1 MKAGV
6 AGANARRSVPSR
18 LDGSPRQDGFRAPG
32 DFEPHAGCW
41 MLWPERLDN
50 WRDGAR
56 PAQNAYA
63 AVASAIAQFEPVAMG
78 ASPAHVADARRI
90 LPAPI
95 HVVELPH
102 DDAWMR
108 DCGPTFVVSDAGEIR
123 GVDWDF
129 NAWGGYKGGL
139 YSPWDQDDLVARR
152 VLEHEGLGRYK
163 APIVLEGGSIQVDGE
178 GTCLTTEECLLNPN
192 RNPRLDKADIEAHLH
207 EYLNV
212 DMVVWLKRG
221 ICQDETSGHVDNL
234 CCFARPGVLALA
246 WTDDVTDPQHEISA
260 EALDQLQAARDA
272 RGRRFEIHKIQQP
285 APMQFSQ
292 EESDGIEPS
301 GHSLP
306 RRPGQRLAGSYVN
319 FCIANAGIVA
329 PAFGDPA
336 DEAALATLRELFP
349 DHKVLGVP
357 AREILLGG
365 GGLHC
370 ITLSR
375 PRTPAAS
382 D

>member
-1 MKAGV
+1 MDV
-6 AGANARRSVPSR
+6 AGTSGRRSVPSR
-18 LDGSPRQDGFRAPG
+18 LDGSPRRDGFRASA

-41 MLWPERLDN
+41 MLWPERRDN

-56 PAQNAYA
+56 PAQEAYA
-63 AVASAIAQFEPVAMG
+63 AVASAIARFEPVTMG
-78 ASPAHVADARRI
+78 VSPAHVVNARRI

-95 HVVELPH
+95 RVVELAH

-108 DCGPTFVVSDAGEIR
+108 DCGPTFVVNDAGEIR

-129 NAWGGYKGGL
+129 NAWGGENGGL

-152 VLEHEGLGRYK
+152 VLEHEGLDRYK

-192 RNPRLDKADIEAHLH
+192 RNPRLTKAAIEGYLH

-212 DMVVWLKRG
+212 DMVLWLKRG
-221 ICQDETSGHVDNL
+221 IYQDETSGHVDNL
-234 CCFARPGVLALA
+234 CSFARPGVVALA
-246 WTDDVTDPQHEISA
+246 WTDDATDPQHEISA
-260 EALDQLQAARDA
+260 EAFDQLQTARDA
-272 RGRRFEIHKIQQP
+272 RGRAFEIHRIQQP
-285 APMQFSQ
+285 APMHLSQ
-292 EESDGIEPS
+292 VESDGIDPS
-301 GHSLP
+301 GQSLP

-319 FCIANAGIVA
+319 FCIANTGIVA
-329 PAFGDPA
+329 PMFSDLA
-336 DEAALATLRELFP
+336 DAAALAKLRELFP
-349 DHKVLGVP
+349 NHTILGVP
-357 AREILLGG
+357 TREILLGG

-370 ITLSR
+370 ITVSM
-375 PRTPAAS
+375 PQTSTAI